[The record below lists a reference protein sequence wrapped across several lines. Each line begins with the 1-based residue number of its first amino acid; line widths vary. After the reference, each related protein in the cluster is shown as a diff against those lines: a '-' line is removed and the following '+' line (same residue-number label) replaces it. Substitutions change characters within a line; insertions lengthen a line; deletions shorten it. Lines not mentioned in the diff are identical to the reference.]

1 MKQRMKLLIP
11 KARNIRII
19 DRCKSLRYKILICFL
34 SFVLG
39 ESNACSLED
48 EVFDAMPFTNVAGLD
63 FFYFSIF

>member
-1 MKQRMKLLIP
+1 MKQRMKVSIL
-11 KARNIRII
+11 KARNILII

-48 EVFDAMPFTNVAGLD
+48 EVFDAMAFTNAVGLD

>member
-11 KARNIRII
+11 KARNILII
-19 DRCKSLRYKILICFL
+19 DRCKNLRCKILICFL

-48 EVFDAMPFTNVAGLD
+48 GVFDAMAFTNVVGLD